1 MTKQDISSILCEFIA
16 VELVPSIKDPWTRW
30 NTSGLCAVL
39 PFVLNEYLPDPSGVN
54 PSIIRAFVEGAFAG
68 QETLNIRIRDL
79 IGDGVENKYPLL
91 ALPKFQKVLD
101 LSFDIDKESIAPYLD
116 KLCPAKPSK
125 SKPKPSADVDKE
137 DIDSSRE

>member
-1 MTKQDISSILCEFIA
+1 MTKQDITSTLCEFIA

-39 PFVLNEYLPDPSGVN
+39 PFVLNEYLPDPSSVN
-54 PSIIRAFVEGAFAG
+54 PSMIRAFVEGAFAG

-79 IGDGVENKYPLL
+79 IGDGVENKYPIL
-91 ALPKFQKVLD
+91 ALQKFQDVLD

-116 KLCPAKPSK
+116 KLCPAKTSK
-125 SKPKPSADVDKE
+125 VKTKPSADVDKE